1 MKANTFR
8 KSLNLYVFIFI
19 LIILK
24 TFIYPYSLAPE
35 ELAKAISL
43 YDETQPF
50 MSGFEALFVVSIIVL
65 LIISIFKLYFWKSNG
80 RLLFLIAVIGLNF
93 SIFINGYYVFDAL
106 EYLLDGLFGILSGFI
121 LCSIYYTD
129 LKKKFK

>member
-93 SIFINGYYVFDAL
+93 SIFINGYYVFDTL